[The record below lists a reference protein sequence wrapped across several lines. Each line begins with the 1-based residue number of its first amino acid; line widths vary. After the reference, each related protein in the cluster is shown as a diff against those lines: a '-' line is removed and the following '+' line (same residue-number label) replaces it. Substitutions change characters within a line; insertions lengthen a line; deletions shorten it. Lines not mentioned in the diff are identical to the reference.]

1 MNRRI
6 LRLAA
11 SVLIGLLVITGGIW
25 ILTQAL
31 ASHETRYQN
40 KGVYEW
46 ETQLLSGDTAASNQA
61 HTVVINQILPH
72 LTEVMFHDTNDS
84 SLRISLVE
92 KLNNLPGV
100 NIVFTDASAR
110 RAEAATSIGQFE
122 SAAEPA
128 VPALIQALKGSDDA
142 VRAAALTSLGK
153 IHCQPDVVLPLL
165 ISYLDNQELNTHA
178 AEGLG
183 YFGPAAKP
191 ALPKLLPL
199 LEVRDKDLHHA
210 VVEALKK
217 ITSAS
222 TEATGA
228 K

>member
-1 MNRRI
+1 M

-11 SVLIGLLVITGGIW
+11 AVLIGLIVIAGGIW
-25 ILTQAL
+25 ILTQVL

-40 KGVYEW
+40 KGAYDW
-46 ETQLLSGDTAASNQA
+46 ETKLHSGNTEASNQA

-84 SLRISLVE
+84 SFRISLVE

-100 NIVFTDASAR
+100 TIVFAEASTR
-110 RAEAATSIGQFE
+110 RAEAATGIGQFE
-122 SAAEPA
+122 AVAEPA
-128 VPALIQALKGSDDA
+128 VPALIQAVKGSDDA
-142 VRAAALTSLGK
+142 VRPAALTSLGK
-153 IHCQPDVVLPLL
+153 IHSQPDVVLPLL
-165 ISYLDNQELNTHA
+165 ISYLDNQELNSHA

-183 YFGPAAKP
+183 YFGPVAKP
-191 ALPKLLPL
+191 ALPKLVPL

-217 ITSAS
+217 IDPESSA
-222 TEATGA
+222 TNGV